1 MNSQHETLRRP
12 PMPTRLSVETSASW
26 VSRRIKGRSF
36 VHILSSPPA
45 PPRLLFSPLSSP
57 SIVDLGCCRWLPW
70 HAGHIDGSI
79 YCSHRCSIPT
89 VHFAASPLRVDP
101 PVIQPV
107 AHHAGPC
114 FHKQVSHIT
123 AETIVVLLGKETWR
137 V

>member
-1 MNSQHETLRRP
+1 MK
-12 PMPTRLSVETSASW
+12 LSVDRRCPRGCQSRLLVPRRGSQ
-26 VSRRIKGRSF
+26 RRIKGRSF
-36 VHILSSPPA
+36 VHILSS

-70 HAGHIDGSI
+70 HAGHIEVSI

-89 VHFAASPLRVDP
+89 AQFVGFPLRVDP

-114 FHKQVSHIT
+114 FYTQVSHIT
-123 AETIVVLLGKETWR
+123 AEGLLCGWGNLKKR
-137 V
+137 GGCRY